1 MMIRNFLITAVILFV
16 SVCTGFSQGVNE
28 IKINEILVKNETNYE
43 DDYGNREAWIELF
56 NASHSSVNIGG
67 CYLTVKQGNSDMTY
81 RIPSSDKRTVIP
93 PLGYVVFFC
102 EGTQTKGTFHT
113 NFTLDQTGYL
123 AFLDAGGGV
132 IDEVTY
138 DVDSQIADVS
148 LGRIK
153 GDDDSYSFRAL
164 DRTTPMSINETAV
177 EVPQFELFRRRDPSG
192 IVLTITAMSVVFSS
206 LLVLFLF
213 FKILGKNM
221 VRIATRKERMS
232 RGEDVA
238 EIKAS
243 PVSETSY
250 SGEEIAAIALAMK
263 MYQEDLHDKESTVLT
278 INRVARAYS
287 PWSSKIYGLRQIP
300 TKK

>member
-1 MMIRNFLITAVILFV
+1 MIRKFIITGIFV
-16 SVCTGFSQGVNE
+16 LVAGFVFGQNVND
-28 IKINEILVKNETNYE
+28 IRINEILVNNQSNYE
-43 DDYGNREAWIELF
+43 DDYGNREAWVELY
-56 NASHSSVNIGG
+56 NGGHSSVNIGG
-67 CYLTVKQGNSDMTY
+67 CYLTVKLGDDKMTY
-81 RIPSSDKRTVIP
+81 RIPTTDARTLIP

-123 AFLDAGGGV
+123 AFLNASGGV
-132 IDEVTY
+132 IDEVSY
-138 DVDSQIADVS
+138 KLEDQIADIS

-153 GDDDSYSFRAL
+153 GEDDMVAFGVL
-164 DRTTPMSINETAV
+164 DRTTPLSTNELAE
-177 EVPQFELFRRRDPSG
+177 EVPQYELFRRRDPSG
-192 IVLTITAMSVVFSS
+192 LVMTFTAMCVVFSA

-221 VRIATRKERMS
+221 VRIAMRKERAS
-232 RGEDVA
+232 KGAAVEDSA
-238 EIKAS
+238 K
-243 PVSETSY
+243 PVKQTSY
-250 SGEEIAAIALAMK
+250 SGEEVAAIALAMR
-263 MYQEDLHDKESTVLT
+263 MYQNDLHDRESTVLT